1 MSDAMIAV
9 WETSG
14 WSDAGVGVAAIH
26 ALRDDWASQERLR
39 ELALTG
45 EPVAIREAALLAVA
59 LAPSS
64 LPVLRHGV
72 TAAQREVRA
81 ASVAGLRADP
91 LARPMAAHL
100 LASDP
105 SCGVRAV
112 AATLLA
118 GDPRYTPALRRA
130 LEAPLPSPE
139 VDPEAS
145 QLEGALVRALV
156 REPAVIEQVK
166 GRLVGLAS
174 DVRDVVLE
182 DLWARPEQRP
192 YVRALLAHEVALIR
206 ASAARALRRDPESA
220 SSLLDLAAGDPSPLV
235 RAAAVSVLGFDAVAW
250 QVRAGRLADASEH
263 ASVRVAIVET
273 MRAGEEEIIRALLS
287 DPSPTLR
294 GVAASALRDD
304 AASVDAR
311 RALLDDAE
319 PFVRARVVS
328 SLARQEALFDSVMP
342 CLGDPDPHV
351 RRAAIEV
358 LGRYPPAI
366 PLLRRYIDAP
376 SPVGPVAMQALRDDP
391 GSLPLLRARLR
402 PAQRVERRRRL
413 RDLARDPSSVAGVRA
428 LLDDPDVLVQADAA
442 SALGDA
448 GEEAIVRRLDDPDPR
463 WREVATRAV
472 AAAAKAREA
481 LLQRLG
487 DGDGAVRAAAAEA
500 LSGDEA
506 AAPRVRELLDEP
518 SAAVRA
524 AAITALARDAGSV
537 ERIAAMLDEPSDMD
551 GDPAQLAAAR
561 AIAGRPEHAS
571 QLRAIVERGDYA
583 AEVTRVALES
593 LAPAGAPAE
602 PLLGM
607 LDDVQELDALRIP
620 AARLLWA
627 QGQHRGA
634 VIARMDDPSPALR
647 AAVLELLG
655 DDASAVDLARARL
668 RDSDARVRAAAAA
681 ALRRRAPTDRGVA
694 LVELV
699 EEMGLATGGRLHD
712 APIPSR
718 SRSELCLDGDPRKD
732 DVLAWLCA
740 RLASDERGGT
750 IAASAEVARSEVPW
764 GDKDVYL
771 VRLPF
776 DQEEAPVAA
785 GVVPMHNLIE
795 TSAMARQLMAERSPS
810 IWLVCADVAF
820 SDLASPEL
828 DPGAAAWGP
837 TYFGV
842 RIGRSR

>member
-1 MSDAMIAV
+1 MSDTMIAV

-14 WSDAGVGVAAIH
+14 WADAEVGVAAIH
-26 ALRDDWASQERLR
+26 ALSDDWASQERLR
-39 ELALTG
+39 ELALVG

-64 LPVLRHGV
+64 LPVLRQGV

-91 LARPMAAHL
+91 LARPIAVHL

-105 SCGVRAV
+105 SCGVRAA
-112 AATLLA
+112 AATVLA

-130 LEAPLPSPE
+130 LEEPLPSPG
-139 VDPEAS
+139 VDPEAPR
-145 QLEGALVRALV
+145 LGGALVRALV

-166 GRLVGLAS
+166 GRLAALAS
-174 DVRDVVLE
+174 DVRDFVLE

-192 YVRALLAHEVALIR
+192 YVRGLLAHEVALVR
-206 ASAARALRRDPESA
+206 ASAARALRRDPEAASA
-220 SSLLDLAAGDPSPLV
+220 LLDLAGDPSPLV
-235 RAAAVSVLGFDAVAW
+235 RAAVVSALGIHAVAGR
-250 QVRAGRLADASEH
+250 VRAGRLADASEH
-263 ASVRVAIVET
+263 ISVRVAIVET
-273 MRAGEEEIIRALLS
+273 LRAGEEEMVRALLS

-304 AASVDAR
+304 AASVAAR

-319 PFVRARVVS
+319 AFVRARAVS

-366 PLLRRYIDAP
+366 PLLRRHIDAP
-376 SPVGPVAMQALRDDP
+376 SPVGSAAMQALRDDP
-391 GSLPLLRARLR
+391 ESLPLLRTRLR
-402 PAQRVERRRRL
+402 PARRVERRRRL

-428 LLDDPDVLVQADAA
+428 LLDDPDVLVRADAA
-442 SALGDA
+442 SALVDA
-448 GEEAIVRRLDDPDPR
+448 GDEAIVRRLDDPDP
-463 WREVATRAV
+463 WWRAV
-472 AAAAKAREA
+472 AARAAAGTAGAREA
-481 LLQRLG
+481 LLRRLE

-506 AAPRVRELLDEP
+506 AAPRIRELLDEP

-524 AAITALARDAGSV
+524 AAIMALARDAGSV
-537 ERIAAMLDEPSDMD
+537 ERIAATLEEPSDMD

-561 AIAGRPEHAS
+561 VIAGRPELAG

-593 LAPAGAPAE
+593 LAPADAPAE

-634 VIARMDDPSPALR
+634 VIARLDDPSPALR
-647 AAVLELLG
+647 AVVLELLG
-655 DDASAVDLARARL
+655 EDASAVDLARARL

-681 ALRRRAPTDRGVA
+681 ALRRRGPTDRGVA
-694 LVELV
+694 LVDLV
-699 EEMGLATGGRLHD
+699 EEMQLATGGRLHD

-718 SRSELCLDGDPRKD
+718 AGLRLDGDPRKD
-732 DVLAWLCA
+732 LVLAWLCA
-740 RLASDERGGT
+740 RLASDERGGA

-764 GDKDVYL
+764 GDNDVYL

-795 TSAMARQLMAERSPS
+795 TSALARQLTAERSPS

-820 SDLASPEL
+820 SDLAPPEL
-828 DPGAAAWGP
+828 DPGAVACGP

-842 RIGRSR
+842 RIDGSG

>member
-1 MSDAMIAV
+1 MSDEMIAV

-14 WSDAGVGVAAIH
+14 WGDAEVGVAAIH
-26 ALRDDWASQERLR
+26 ALKDDWASQDRLR
-39 ELALTG
+39 ELALAG
-45 EPVAIREAALLAVA
+45 EPVALREAALLAVA
-59 LAPSS
+59 RVPSN
-64 LPVLRHGV
+64 LPVVRHGV

-91 LARPMAAHL
+91 LSRPMAAHL

-105 SCGVRAV
+105 SCGVRAA
-112 AATLLA
+112 AATLLG

-130 LEAPLPSPE
+130 LEEPLPSPG
-139 VDPEAS
+139 VDPEAPR
-145 QLEGALVRALV
+145 LDGALVRALV

-166 GRLVGLAS
+166 GRLAALAS
-174 DVRDVVLE
+174 DVRDFVLE

-192 YVRALLAHEVALIR
+192 YVRALLAHEVALVR
-206 ASAARALRRDPESA
+206 ASAARALRRDPEAASA
-220 SSLLDLAAGDPSPLV
+220 LLDLAGDPSPLV
-235 RAAAVSVLGFDAVAW
+235 RAAAMSALGIDAVAGR
-250 QVRAGRLADASEH
+250 VRAGRLEDASEH
-263 ASVRVAIVET
+263 MSVRVAIVET
-273 MRAGEEEIIRALLS
+273 LRAGEEEMVRALLS

-304 AASVDAR
+304 AASVAAR
-311 RALLDDAE
+311 RALLDDVE
-319 PFVRARVVS
+319 PFVRARAVS
-328 SLARQEALFDSVMP
+328 SLARQDALFDSVMP
-342 CLGDPDPHV
+342 CLGDPDAHV

-366 PLLRRYIDAP
+366 PLLRRHIDAP
-376 SPVGPVAMQALRDDP
+376 SPVGSAAMQALRDDP
-391 GSLPLLRARLR
+391 ESLPLLRTRLR
-402 PAQRVERRRRL
+402 PARRAERRRRL
-413 RDLARDPSSVAGVRA
+413 RDLARDPSSVAWVRA
-428 LLDDPDVLVQADAA
+428 LLDDPDVLVRADAA

-448 GEEAIVRRLDDPDPR
+448 GDEAIVRRLDDPDP
-463 WREVATRAV
+463 WWRAV
-472 AAAAKAREA
+472 AARAAAGTAGAREA
-481 LLQRLG
+481 LLRRLE

-506 AAPRVRELLDEP
+506 AAPRIRELLDDP

-524 AAITALARDAGSV
+524 AAIMALARDAGSV
-537 ERIAAMLDEPSDMD
+537 ERIAATLDEPSDMD

-561 AIAGRPEHAS
+561 VIAGRPELAGR
-571 QLRAIVERGDYA
+571 LRAIVERGDYA

-593 LAPAGAPAE
+593 LAPADAPAD

-607 LDDVQELDALRIP
+607 VDDVQELDALRIP

-634 VIARMDDPSPALR
+634 VIARLDDPSPVLR
-647 AAVLELLG
+647 AVVLELLG

-668 RDSDARVRAAAAA
+668 RDSDARVRAAAGA

-694 LVELV
+694 LVDLV

-718 SRSELCLDGDPRKD
+718 AELRLDGDPRKD
-732 DVLAWLCA
+732 VVLAWLCA
-740 RLASDERGGT
+740 RLASDERGGA

-764 GDKDVYL
+764 GDRDVYL

-795 TSAMARQLMAERSPS
+795 ISALARQLTAERSPS

-820 SDLASPEL
+820 SDLAPPEL
-828 DPGAAAWGP
+828 DPGAAARGP

-842 RIGRSR
+842 RIGGSR